1 MGKLLRFIAF
11 MAPLVFGALVGN
23 ALAVRIWPDLKEKSP
38 WFWLA
43 TGANGALG
51 GILATRL
58 LFGKRPSKKPV
69 QKTDPVIPEAPADP
83 KTYEEWRK
91 DLARTV
97 DENAP
102 DFMPLDEFVRKW
114 SDVPRSPKPPPKN
127 DDDRVSREYLD
138 KVMDAMAAARPT
150 PATAPVPNV
159 VGAPDN
165 IIKYVQKEA
174 RENGAVDPFAGAPP
188 EIGQMSIRVL
198 ESGMSFH
205 RGSAGPVHF
214 YCDAQ
219 RLRLDGVEYAVPQG
233 GTLVITVPAGYH
245 FVQALPL
252 TFLSSHAAPQ
262 QPYPPPTTCAGY
274 TSLPPA
280 ITPAPLFRQ

>member
-102 DFMPLDEFVRKW
+102 DFMPLDEFIRKW
-114 SDVPRSPKPPPKN
+114 SDVPRSPKPLPK
-127 DDDRVSREYLD
+127 DDRVTRQEIA
-138 KVMDAMAAARPT
+138 DALPVARP
-150 PATAPVPNV
+150 PIAPAPVPNV

-165 IIKYVQKEA
+165 IIKYVQKEVA
-174 RENGAVDPFAGAPP
+174 EKKFIDPFAGGAPA
-188 EIGQMSIRVL
+188 IGQMSIRVIGAG
-198 ESGMSFH
+198 SVFH
-205 RGSAGPVHF
+205 KSEAGPVHF
-214 YCDAQ
+214 YCDAE
-219 RLRLDGVEYAVPQG
+219 RLHLDGVEYAVPQG
-233 GTLVITVPAGYH
+233 GTLVVHVPAG
-245 FVQALPL
+245 
-252 TFLSSHAAPQ
+252 SHYVMMAPA
-262 QPYPPPTTCAGY
+262 PC
-274 TSLPPA
+274 LPPA
-280 ITPAPLFRQ
+280 SLAAPSPLYPPTVCGGYNSLPQGICAIPKP